1 LRRFAAA
8 LPAHTRGHVFAEVQG
23 PQDEQPVQAPEG
35 LQWHWLHRGAA
46 EAGTTTLLIDALRAV
61 RWPDALA
68 GHPPSRFVWAAGEF
82 DTAQAVRQWAREER
96 GLEKHEQL
104 IVAYWRRGMSES
116 DFKAAK

>member
-1 LRRFAAA
+1 MAGHESTLGGAPSGELRAGDFVRLRRS
-8 LPAHTRGHVFAEVQG
+8 
-23 PQDEQPVQAPEG
+23 
-35 LQWHWLHRGAA
+35 
-46 EAGTTTLLIDALRAV
+46 AGTTTLLIDALRAV

-68 GHPPSRFVWAAGEF
+68 GHPASRFVWAAGEF

-104 IVAYWRRGMSES
+104 VVAYWRRGMSES

>member
-1 LRRFAAA
+1 LRPDCRQRRQSTGDGANDRAT
-8 LPAHTRGHVFAEVQG
+8 PN
-23 PQDEQPVQAPEG
+23 
-35 LQWHWLHRGAA
+35 AA
-46 EAGTTTLLIDALRAV
+46 EAGTTTLLIDALRSV

-68 GHPPSRFVWAAGEF
+68 GHPASRFVWAAGEF

-104 IVAYWRRGMSES
+104 VVAYWRRGMSES

>member
-1 LRRFAAA
+1 MCLPRSRSAGRAARA
-8 LPAHTRGHVFAEVQG
+8 APA
-23 PQDEQPVQAPEG
+23 G

-68 GHPPSRFVWAAGEF
+68 GHPASRFVWAAGEF

-104 IVAYWRRGMSES
+104 VVAYWRRGMSES